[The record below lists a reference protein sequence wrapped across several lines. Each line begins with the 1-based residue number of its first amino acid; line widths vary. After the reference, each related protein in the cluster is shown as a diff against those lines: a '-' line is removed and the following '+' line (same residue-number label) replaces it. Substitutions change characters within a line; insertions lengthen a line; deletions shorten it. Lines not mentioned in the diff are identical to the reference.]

1 MSVSYFLHPV
11 IEGIN
16 KDGSDIEKNFLE
28 EDRELAEGVGAG
40 DQEAIDFPFL
50 PHSQNGICPCQS
62 TD

>member
-28 EDRELAEGVGAG
+28 EGRERVEGV
-40 DQEAIDFPFL
+40 ELVTRKP
-50 PHSQNGICPCQS
+50 
-62 TD
+62 